1 MESVEDVAVEDEQ
14 DEGPEPVAGR
24 HSRKLSR
31 RVRHALSQAGVR
43 LLGVIVPWLY
53 VAYCWLVW
61 KTSRVE
67 DRSGAIARLGE
78 RHGRAVCLIWHQEVF
93 TVAWGYRHLRPHTL
107 ASTGNFGHLI
117 TRMLELCGYVVFRG
131 GSSRGTARRRRVLP
145 EMISHMRRSPRVIYG
160 ITVDGSNGPVFRLK
174 PGGPMIARVCRAP
187 VLVVRT
193 WCRRRIELPTWD
205 RTVIPLPFNH
215 IVIEARGPY
224 WLDPQASAVEFQRQ
238 VDHLEQELLAL
249 ADHSA
254 RRFAP
259 AGEPSLRP
267 CFPPGWTSPWPQGSS
282 AGLKQH
288 PLDLQ
293 EETWPE
299 WAHLPKDRPAADRAP
314 EA

>member
-1 MESVEDVAVEDEQ
+1 MESVEDVAEEQ
-14 DEGPEPVAGR
+14 DEGPEPAPVAGR

-53 VAYCWLVW
+53 MAYCWLVW

-67 DRSGAIARLGE
+67 DGWSGTPLIQRLMA
-78 RHGRAVCLIWHQEVF
+78 RHGRTVGLLWHQEVF
-93 TVAWGYRHLRPHTL
+93 TVAYGYRHLRAHTL

-117 TRMLELCGYVVFRG
+117 TRMLELCNFVVFRG

-145 EMISHMRRSPRVIYG
+145 EMISHMRRTPGVLYG
-160 ITVDGSNGPVFRLK
+160 ITVDGSNGPVFQLK

-187 VLVVRT
+187 VVLVRA
-193 WCRRRIELPTWD
+193 WWKRRIELPTWD

-215 IVIEARGPY
+215 LVIEVRGPF
-224 WLDPQASAVEFQRQ
+224 WLDPRASAVEFERQ
-238 VDHLEQELLAL
+238 VRHLEEELLAL
-249 ADHSA
+249 TEHCA

-259 AGEPSLRP
+259 GGEPALRA
-267 CFPPGWTSPWPQGSS
+267 CFPPGWTTPWTPGNTL
-282 AGLKQH
+282 GRKQH

-293 EETWPE
+293 EETWPD
-299 WAHLPKDRPAADRAP
+299 WAPLAKEPGAGP
-314 EA
+314 E